1 MRRPAWPPAPSASG
15 CRCSTRVRRTLLP
28 DLLLDARGARRGV
41 SVTVEEGRVV
51 EVGPAT
57 EGERLQG
64 RALAPGFVNAHSHAF
79 QRDLRGRVEHR
90 APDHPEDDFWTW
102 RRRMYALA
110 ESLDPD
116 SIREASTKCYR
127 EMLSAGYTS
136 VAEFHY
142 VHHRP
147 DGSPYEDPNAL
158 AKATVLAAEE
168 AGIRLL
174 LLPVAYARGGLP
186 SFRDAGVEGF
196 LDRVSALR
204 GWAEERELVEVGVA
218 AHSVRAVPRGWI
230 ETLAGYARRDALP
243 LHVHADEQPRE
254 IEECEEE
261 HGMRPVELLA
271 ETGFLGGQTTVVHAT
286 HADERELALLAEHG
300 SRVCACPTTEG
311 NLGDGFLPAQGILR
325 LGIGLQVGSD
335 SHVRIDPF
343 EELREI
349 ETNARRLSGR
359 RNVLVGPGEDSP
371 VPWLLLAGW
380 RREKV
385 RTGDPA
391 DFVEIDLEH
400 PAVADVE
407 ADDLPSALVFG
418 AGSGVVAASWVAG
431 RRVYTREE
439 EDG

>member
-1 MRRPAWPPAPSASG
+1 
-15 CRCSTRVRRTLLP
+15 VRRTLLP
-28 DLLLDARGARRGV
+28 DLLLDAQGARAGV
-41 SVTVEEGRVV
+41 SVTVEDGRVV
-51 EVGPAT
+51 EVGSAG
-57 EGERLQG
+57 EGERLPG

-79 QRDLRGRVEHR
+79 QRALRGRVER
-90 APDHPEDDFWTW
+90 RDPRHPEDDFWTW
-102 RRRMYALA
+102 RERMYALA

-116 SIREASTKCYR
+116 SMREASERCYR

-147 DGSPYEDPNAL
+147 DGSPYDDPNAL
-158 AKATVLAAEE
+158 AKAVALAAEE

-174 LLPVAYARGGLP
+174 LLPVAYARGGMP
-186 SFRDAGVEGF
+186 RFRDARVAEL

-204 GWAEERELVEVGVA
+204 GWAEGRELVEVGVA
-218 AHSVRAVPRGWI
+218 AHSVRAVPRGWLEHI
-230 ETLAGYARRDALP
+230 ADYADRNSLA

-254 IEECEEE
+254 IRECEEE
-261 HGMRPVELLA
+261 HGLRPVELLA
-271 ETGFLGGQTTVVHAT
+271 ETGFLGGRTTVVHAT
-286 HADERELALLAEHG
+286 HADERELGLLAEQG
-300 SRVCACPTTEG
+300 STVCACPTTEA

-325 LGIGLQVGSD
+325 LGIELRVGSD

-371 VPWLLLAGW
+371 VPWLLRAAWG
-380 RREKV
+380 REKS
-385 RTGDPA
+385 RPGDLA

-400 PAVADVE
+400 PAVSDVE
-407 ADDLPSALVFG
+407 AGDIPSALVFG
-418 AGSGVVAASWVAG
+418 SASGVVAATWVAG
-431 RRVYTREE
+431 CRVYAREGE
-439 EDG
+439 GG

>member
-1 MRRPAWPPAPSASG
+1 M
-15 CRCSTRVRRTLLP
+15 RRTLLP
-28 DLLLDARGARRGV
+28 DLLLDGDGDVRAGV
-41 SVTVEEGRVV
+41 SVAVEDGRVV
-51 EVGPAT
+51 EVGPSS
-57 EGERLQG
+57 EGERLPG

-79 QRDLRGRVEHR
+79 QRDLRGRAEHR
-90 APDHPEDDFWTW
+90 DTRHPEDDFWTW
-102 RRRMYALA
+102 RDRMYALA
-110 ESLDPD
+110 ESLDPG
-116 SIREASTKCYR
+116 SMREASKKCYR

-147 DGSPYEDPNAL
+147 DGSPYDDPNAL
-158 AKATVLAAEE
+158 ARAVALAAEE

-174 LLPVAYARGGLP
+174 LLPVAYARGGVP
-186 SFRDAGVEGF
+186 RFREAGVERF
-196 LDRVSALR
+196 LDRVSVLR
-204 GWAEERELVEVGVA
+204 EWAEERELVDVGVA
-218 AHSVRAVPRGWI
+218 AHSVRAAPRGWL
-230 ETLAGYARRDALP
+230 EELAAYARRGALP

-271 ETGFLGGQTTVVHAT
+271 ETGFLGSQTTVVHAT
-286 HADERELALLAEHG
+286 HADERELGLLAEHG

-343 EELREI
+343 EELREL

-371 VPWLLLAGW
+371 VPWLLRAGW
-380 RREKV
+380 GREKV
-385 RTGDPA
+385 RAGGQA

-400 PAVADVE
+400 PTVADVE
-407 ADDLPSALVFG
+407 AGYLPSALVFG
-418 AGSGVVAASWVAG
+418 AGSGVVAATWVAG
-431 RRVYTREE
+431 RRVYAREE